1 MRSGIDQN
9 WNSGTSGARAVE
21 AKLDSMLVAIDKPD
35 AGLLTPIDGNP
46 EQRSSL
52 GKTADFTVA
61 VTVTSVPSR
70 A

>member
-1 MRSGIDQN
+1 MRSGIDQD
-9 WNSGTSGARAVE
+9 WNNGTPNERAVE
-21 AKLDSMLVAIDKPD
+21 ENRNSMLVAIDKPD